1 MMKHVTGSVLG
12 GPLLAAAVMLSGCAS
27 NAVDLHYYLLHS
39 PSHKPVS
46 PTGQVSK
53 QIRFEQLRLPDY
65 LKQRGL
71 AMQTGPAT
79 VYFSSQHVW
88 AEPLNAGLLQSLTDT
103 LWQQE
108 QVQVLPNNIYKARQM
123 PRVDLQIDDLIATH
137 TSDVLLKGHYWV
149 HYPDGESKVHRFD
162 FRAALQQDGFEHT
175 VVKMRE
181 LVGQLAADIGKN
193 V

>member
-1 MMKHVTGSVLG
+1 ML
-12 GPLLAAAVMLSGCAS
+12 LSGCAS
-27 NAVDLHYYLLHS
+27 NPVDLQYYLLHS
-39 PSHKPVS
+39 PDQQSAS
-46 PTGQVSK
+46 PTGQASK

-108 QVQVLPNNIYKARQM
+108 QLQVLPNNIYKERQI
-123 PRVDLQIDDLIATH
+123 PRVDLQIDDFIATY

-149 HYPDGESKVHRFD
+149 HYPDGKSNVYRFD
-162 FRAALQQDGFEHT
+162 FRAALQRDGFEHT

-181 LVGQLAADIGKN
+181 LISQLAADINKN